1 LDQWKRILETREWHM
16 AVAADERGNQLR
28 QASPLPTLLPQ
39 DKRLGII
46 RRVKEMK
53 QRAHAATTA

>member
-1 LDQWKRILETREWHM
+1 LDQWKRIIEMREWRM
-16 AVAADERGNQLR
+16 AVAPDERGNQLR

-39 DKRLGII
+39 EKRLGII

-53 QRAHAATTA
+53 QRAHAVATA